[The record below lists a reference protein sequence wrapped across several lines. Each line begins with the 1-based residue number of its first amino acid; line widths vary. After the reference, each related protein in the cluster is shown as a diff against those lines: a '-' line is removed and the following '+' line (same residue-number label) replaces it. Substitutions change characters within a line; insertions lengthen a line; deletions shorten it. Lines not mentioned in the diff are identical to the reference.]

1 MRSASGPETQKKSSG
16 DFEQQVH
23 RLTQGIEQFRIDSLR
38 YFAGDLKVPPEELKI
53 QISSLFRRLRVGG
66 IKGVADNFRL
76 NSLEARFNSQIDL
89 YNRKLRERERGDSR
103 AAAKPKATPDPTQGV
118 TVGKNGD
125 SNAVEALYKGLYLSG
140 GSRNPGMDL
149 EKFRSY
155 IDRQAAV
162 VRSKTGCEDIQF
174 RIAVEDGKMKIK
186 AKPVK

>member
-1 MRSASGPETQKKSSG
+1 MRSASGSESEKKKNAS
-16 DFEQQVH
+16 FEQEVH

-38 YFAGDLKVPPEELKI
+38 YFAGDLKVPPEELKT
-53 QISSLFRRLRVGG
+53 QISSGFRRLRVGG

-89 YNRKLRERERGDSR
+89 YNRKLREREQGGSR
-103 AAAKPKATPDPTQGV
+103 KVAKQKAAPDPMRGV
-118 TVGKNGD
+118 TLGKNGD
-125 SNAVEALYKGLYLSG
+125 SNAVEVLYKGLYLSG
-140 GSRNPGMDL
+140 GSRNPSMDL